1 MKNIACL
8 FGSFNPIHKGHLHLG
23 DKILNEM
30 PQIDE
35 IWYVCSPHNPHKN
48 KSDLLDE
55 NIRLEMINLSL
66 TGKDKFKSCDIEFE
80 LDRPSYTY
88 KTLKHLKENYNHN
101 FHIVMG
107 TDVINN
113 ITLWENYNEI
123 IEHPII
129 HFNRDNEDITVDLD
143 LNITT
148 LKSEVSLSSTFI
160 RNKIKD
166 GDTEGLKGLLTD
178 GVLNFIRSNK
188 YYL

>member
-1 MKNIACL
+1 
-8 FGSFNPIHKGHLHLG
+8 
-23 DKILNEM
+23 
-30 PQIDE
+30 
-35 IWYVCSPHNPHKN
+35 
-48 KSDLLDE
+48 
-55 NIRLEMINLSL
+55 
-66 TGKDKFKSCDIEFE
+66 
-80 LDRPSYTY
+80 
-88 KTLKHLKENYNHN
+88 
-101 FHIVMG
+101 MG